1 MGENLI
7 EAASQGLG
15 LILTY
20 VPNLVGSVILLTA
33 GWFIASLTANGVERL
48 LEKTKL
54 GIKVADAVADEDSE
68 EPQRVERWI
77 GRAVFYLL
85 MLFVLVGFFQILGV
99 TQISE
104 PIIRFL
110 NEIMEYAPRLIGPA
124 LLITIAW
131 ILARFLKVIVRK
143 AALSSK
149 IGARLRVEADLDASD
164 KKKEPLADTLA
175 DAVYWL
181 TMLLFL
187 PAVLSAL
194 DLGGLLEPVR
204 DVVKEILSYLPNLLG
219 AGLVLAIGWFVARVL
234 RRIVTKL
241 LAASGIDGLIQ
252 QAGVGKVIGEQK
264 LSNLGGLIVYVLI
277 FIPVIVATLNTLQI
291 DAVTRPLSAMLS
303 NVLSALPNLFAG
315 VLVLIVSY
323 VVGRIIA
330 GLATNLLSG
339 MGFDAL
345 LAKIGLGGAKNLGTK
360 SLSEIA
366 GFLML
371 TAIMLFATIEALE
384 LIGFSIFALLVSDF
398 LEFAGQILVGVVVIG
413 LGIFL
418 GRVAGDIVRT
428 ANPPQAKILAN
439 VAQAAVVVL
448 AVAMGM
454 EQMGIGNDII
464 SLAFGVTL
472 AAIGIAVA
480 IAFGL
485 GGREIAADIVQDW
498 RKNIGSKPK
507 KISQKRSK

>member
-1 MGENLI
+1 MGENLV
-7 EAASQGLG
+7 EATAQGWG

-20 VPNLVGSVILLTA
+20 VPNLIGAVILLTA
-33 GWFIASLTANGVERL
+33 GWFIASLIANGVERIL
-48 LEKTKL
+48 VKTKL

-77 GRAVFYLL
+77 SRAVFYLL
-85 MLFVLVGFFQILGV
+85 MLFVLVGFFQVLGV

-110 NEIMEYAPRLIGPA
+110 NEIFEYAPRLIGPA

-149 IGARLRVEADLDASD
+149 IGARLRVEADLDTTNT
-164 KKKEPLADTLA
+164 KKEPLADTLA

-194 DLGGLLEPVR
+194 DLGGLLGPVR
-204 DVVKEILSYLPNLLG
+204 EVVQEILSYLPNLLG
-219 AGLVLAIGWFVARVL
+219 AGLVFAIGWFVARVL
-234 RRIVTKL
+234 RRIVSKL
-241 LAASGIDGLIQ
+241 LAASGVDGLVQ
-252 QAGVGKVIGEQK
+252 QAGIGKVIGEQK
-264 LSNLGGLIVYVLI
+264 LSNLGGLIVYILI
-277 FIPVIVATLNTLQI
+277 FIPVIVATLNALEI

-303 NVLSALPNLFAG
+303 NVFSALPNIFAG
-315 VLVLIVSY
+315 GLVLVVSY
-323 VVGRIIA
+323 VVGRIVA
-330 GLATNLLSG
+330 GLTTNLLSG

-345 LAKIGLGGAKNLGTK
+345 LAKIGLGGAEKVGTK

-371 TAIMLFATIEALE
+371 TAIMLFAAIESLE
-384 LIGFSIFALLVSDF
+384 LIGFSIFAILVSNF
-398 LEFAGQILVGVVVIG
+398 LAFAGQILVGVVVIG

-418 GRVAGDIVRT
+418 GKVAGDIVRS

-439 VAQAAVVVL
+439 VAQVAVVVL

-472 AAIGIAVA
+472 GAIGIAIA
-480 IAFGL
+480 IAFGM
-485 GGREIAADIVQDW
+485 GGREIAAEIIKDW
-498 RKNIGSKPK
+498 RNNVSSKTKKSPK
-507 KISQKRSK
+507 KPSK